1 MTRTTASARASP
13 VSEILRRWVAMG
25 VDGTPMEEI
34 KAFHREHHQ
43 SIVEEVIRFESTL
56 EGHKELSA
64 LVEQIQDSC
73 NRPTTMV

>member
-1 MTRTTASARASP
+1 MT
-13 VSEILRRWVAMG
+13 
-25 VDGTPMEEI
+25 VDGTPLEEI
-34 KAFHREHHQ
+34 KAFHREHHR

-56 EGHKELSA
+56 EGHKELRA